1 MANQQQIAL
10 LNKSKKTKLR
20 LIFIV
25 FLAFFQNAG
34 NLCIKALSL
43 KVT

>member
-1 MANQQQIAL
+1 MPNKLIAL
-10 LNKSKKTKLR
+10 TNKLKKTELH

-25 FLAFFQNAG
+25 FLAFFQNAS
-34 NLCIKALSL
+34 NSYIKVFIL